1 LGTNKGPKKGLS
13 TAFAVFYFWFLRFEF
28 LLMENR
34 KIVVVGSSNMDMV
47 VKTDHIPVPGETVL
61 SGSFFMNPGGKGA
74 NQAVAVARLGGE
86 VSFVS
91 KMGND
96 IFGKQFSQLFSD
108 EGIDTRYILSDE
120 DLPSG
125 VALITVDNAGE
136 NSIVV
141 ASGANANLQSSDI
154 DGALTQIANA
164 GILLVQLEIPMST
177 VNYVVKFASSK
188 GVKVILNPAPA
199 NSLGAE
205 LMQCIYI
212 LTPNKTEASMI
223 SGIDVTDLET
233 AKKAAQLICKMGAQN
248 VVVTMGSLGAVI
260 CKLGECS
267 EVKARIVETVDTTAA
282 GDVFNGALAVAVAEG
297 KELEEAVDFACQA
310 AAISVTRLGAQ
321 SSIPYRTELVAQ
333 KLASVTL

>member
-1 LGTNKGPKKGLS
+1 MDNK
-13 TAFAVFYFWFLRFEF
+13 
-28 LLMENR
+28 

-86 VSFVS
+86 VLFVS

-96 IFGKQFSQLFSD
+96 VFGKQFSQLFND

-125 VALITVDNAGE
+125 VALITVDKAGE

-141 ASGANANLQSSDI
+141 ASGANANLQTSDM
-154 DGALTQIANA
+154 DGALVQIASA
-164 GILLVQLEIPMST
+164 GILLVQLEIPMTT
-177 VNYVVKFASSK
+177 VNYVVKFASAN
-188 GVKVILNPAPA
+188 GVKVIVNPAPA
-199 NSLGAE
+199 NILSEDVL
-205 LMQCIYI
+205 QCIYI

-223 SGIDVTDLET
+223 SGVEVTDLKS
-233 AKKAAQLICKMGAQN
+233 AKKAAEVICKMGAKN
-248 VVVTMGSLGAVI
+248 VVVTMGPLGAVI
-260 CKLGECS
+260 CKNGQCS
-267 EVKARIVETVDTTAA
+267 EVKTRKVDTVDTTAA

-297 KELEEAVDFACQA
+297 KDLEDAVDFACEA

-321 SSIPYRTELVAQ
+321 SSIPYRTELIAQ
-333 KLASVTL
+333 KLAAVNL